1 MFNDENEVINVAY
14 LYCGKDGHLSSRVG
28 RIIMPVD
35 ETWGCAS
42 FMGCGS
48 RAISSAI
55 TVSRNEGAIYRDYL
69 WLRER
74 DDDKARDLFVAKVKS
89 EIDSLDIKTRRLK
102 MEIEVRK
109 LLLER
114 LERR

>member
-1 MFNDENEVINVAY
+1 MFNDENEVINVVY
-14 LYCGKDGHLSSRVG
+14 LYCGRDGHLSSQVG
-28 RIIMPVD
+28 RIIMPMD
-35 ETWGCAS
+35 ETWNCAS
-42 FMGCGS
+42 FMKCGS
-48 RAISSAI
+48 RAINSAI
-55 TVSRNEGAIYRDYL
+55 TVSKDEGVIYRDYL

-74 DDDKARDLFVAKVKS
+74 DDDKARDLFVAKAKS
-89 EIDSLDIKTRRLK
+89 EINCLDIKTRRLK